1 MKKRAIMA
9 VLGAAFLAA
18 FLGQHGEI
26 QAAGR
31 SVGYMDTAANRTY
44 VPIRYLSEQLKYQVK
59 WDKAARRIEVRA
71 DEDTLSL
78 TVGSKKAQVNGAVKL
93 MDAAPFV
100 EGGTTYVPIRFVGEA
115 IKLQM
120 KWDKAASALLFD
132 TAKGKQKL
140 PVVSMERL
148 NCAAA
153 PMEQKQKTFTVG
165 KKRMS
170 ASIVEID
177 LLHPKIRLDVAVAG
191 GKIGSVDGLKHM
203 ADTSKAAVAMNG
215 TFFDAYT
222 KTSYKAPYGHIV
234 KKGELVHPSPA
245 DRRTVLLFTKDNE
258 VEFVQGKEFPQRFE
272 EGDVEGALQAGPR
285 LVTNGKVSVDPV
297 PEGFK
302 DPKILTNSGARSA
315 VGVTSDHKLI
325 LLTTSGAT
333 IPELAQMMKQAGAQQ
348 AMNLDGG
355 ASSGLY
361 YKGNYITSPGREIS
375 NALLVHYG
383 N

>member
-18 FLGQHGEI
+18 VLGQHGEI

-71 DEDTLSL
+71 DGDTLSL

-115 IKLQM
+115 MKLQM

-148 NCAAA
+148 NRAAA

-191 GKIGSVDGLKHM
+191 GKIGSVDSLKHM

>member
-18 FLGQHGEI
+18 VLGQHGET

-59 WDKAARRIEVRA
+59 WDKAAQRIDVRA
-71 DEDTLSL
+71 NEDTLSL
-78 TVGSKKAQVNGAVKL
+78 TVGNKKAQVNGAVKQ
-93 MDAAPFV
+93 MDTAPFV

-115 IKLQM
+115 MKLQM
-120 KWDKAASALLFD
+120 KWDKAASALVFD
-132 TAKGKQKL
+132 TEKGKQKL

-148 NCAAA
+148 NRATA

-165 KKRMS
+165 KKRIS
-170 ASIVEID
+170 GSIVEVD

-191 GKIGSVDGLKHM
+191 GKIGSVDSLKHM
-203 ADTSKAAVAMNG
+203 ADTSKAAIAMNG

-222 KTSYKAPYGHIV
+222 KTSYKPPYGHIV

-245 DRRTVLLFTKDNE
+245 DRRTVLVFTKDNE
-258 VEFVQGKEFPQRFE
+258 VELVKGKEFPQRFE

-285 LVTNGKVSVDPV
+285 LVTNGQVSVDPV

-361 YKGNYITSPGREIS
+361 YKGKYITSPGREIS

>member
-1 MKKRAIMA
+1 MKKRAMIA
-9 VLGAAFLAA
+9 ALGAAFLVAG
-18 FLGQHGEI
+18 LGQHGET

-31 SVGYMDTAANRTY
+31 SVGYMDTAANRTF

-59 WDKAARRIEVRA
+59 WDKAAQRIDVRA
-71 DEDTLSL
+71 NEDTLSL
-78 TVGSKKAQVNGAVKL
+78 TVGKKNAQVNGAVKQ

-115 IKLQM
+115 MKLQM
-120 KWDKAASALLFD
+120 KWDKAASALVFD
-132 TAKGKQKL
+132 TEKGKQKL

-148 NCAAA
+148 TRAAA
-153 PMEQKQKTFTVG
+153 PLEQKQKTFTVG

-170 ASIVEID
+170 ASIVEVD

-191 GKIGSVDGLKHM
+191 GKIGSVDSLKHM
-203 ADTSKAAVAMNG
+203 ADTSQAAVAMNG
-215 TFFDAYT
+215 TFFAAYT
-222 KTSYKAPYGHIV
+222 KTSYKPPYGHIV

-245 DRRTVLLFTKDNE
+245 DRRTVLVFTKDNE
-258 VEFVQGKEFPQRFE
+258 VELVKGKEFPQRFE

-285 LVTNGKVSVDPV
+285 LVTNCQVSVDPV

-315 VGVTSDHKLI
+315 VGVTSDHNLI

-333 IPELAQMMKQAGAQQ
+333 IPELAQMMKQAGAYQ

-361 YKGNYITSPGREIS
+361 YKGKYITSPGREIS
-375 NALLVHYG
+375 NALLIHYG
-383 N
+383 K

>member
-9 VLGAAFLAA
+9 VLGVVFLAA
-18 FLGQHGEI
+18 VLGQHGET

-59 WDKAARRIEVRA
+59 WDKAAQRIDVRA

-78 TVGSKKAQVNGAVKL
+78 TVGSKKAQVNGAVKQ

-115 IKLQM
+115 MKLQF
-120 KWDKAASALLFD
+120 KWDKAASALVFD

-148 NCAAA
+148 NRAVA

-191 GKIGSVDGLKHM
+191 GKIGSVDSLKHM

-285 LVTNGKVSVDPV
+285 LVTNGQVSVDPV
-297 PEGFK
+297 PEGFN

-361 YKGNYITSPGREIS
+361 YKGKYITSPGREIS
-375 NALLVHYG
+375 NALLVHHG

>member
-18 FLGQHGEI
+18 VLGQHSET

-59 WDKAARRIEVRA
+59 WDKAAQRIDVRA
-71 DEDTLSL
+71 NEDTLSL
-78 TVGSKKAQVNGAVKL
+78 TVGSKKAQVNGAVKQ

-115 IKLQM
+115 MKLQM

-148 NCAAA
+148 NRAAA

-191 GKIGSVDGLKHM
+191 GKIGSVDSLKHM
-203 ADTSKAAVAMNG
+203 ADASKAAVAMNG

-333 IPELAQMMKQAGAQQ
+333 IPELAQMMKQAGAHQ

-361 YKGNYITSPGREIS
+361 YKGKYITSPGREIS
-375 NALLVHYG
+375 NALLIHYG

>member
-18 FLGQHGEI
+18 ILGQHGET
-26 QAAGR
+26 QAGGR

-59 WDKAARRIEVRA
+59 WDKAAQRIDVRA
-71 DEDTLSL
+71 NEDTLSL
-78 TVGSKKAQVNGAVKL
+78 TVGSKKAQVNGAVKQ

-115 IKLQM
+115 MKLQM

-132 TAKGKQKL
+132 TPKGKQKL

-148 NCAAA
+148 NRAAA
-153 PMEQKQKTFTVG
+153 PIEQKQKTFTVG

-191 GKIGSVDGLKHM
+191 GKIGSVDSLKHM

-285 LVTNGKVSVDPV
+285 LVTNGQVSVDPV

-361 YKGNYITSPGREIS
+361 YKGKYITSPGREIS